1 MSKVLC
7 VVMLFG
13 SLSLSFAKEKQDK
26 TFLILFNQQE
36 LTQEFHGAA
45 HLEMSFLGS
54 FQTRAFGG
62 NSDAAILV
70 TVQDKNWTVSD
81 MGASLVVLDNGKV
94 LELEKIAY
102 RIVDLSACSDSYRAL
117 INAGASETPKLAKK
131 KSENTQTITLTF

>member
-7 VVMLFG
+7 IVMLFG
-13 SLSLSFAKEKQDK
+13 TISFSFAKEKDDK

-36 LTQEFHGAA
+36 LTQEFHHAA
-45 HLEMSFLGS
+45 HLELSFLGP

-70 TVQDKNWTVSD
+70 TVQDKNWTVCD

-94 LELEKIAY
+94 MELEKIAF
-102 RIVDLSACSDSYRAL
+102 RIVDLSACSDSYRSL
-117 INAGASETPKLAKK
+117 INAGGSETPKLAKR